1 MIPRL
6 MKLMRGNMKK
16 QNNKGFTLIELL
28 VVVAIIGILAAVGTV
43 AYSGYTSA
51 AKKSVIKNNHA
62 AINKFIIAELTMCM
76 VDNDHKVLV
85 LYDDDYLNCY
95 SIFDNDVTK
104 VNAHI
109 LEYVEENY
117 DNVFGKNKTLANRG
131 TMHNSLCRQSGLSAN
146 SLHEVGTHTLAVIKY
161 NNSDPFFII
170 DSCIE
175 AGERP
180 LRSETTIN
188 N

>member
-1 MIPRL
+1 
-6 MKLMRGNMKK
+6 MKRN
-16 QNNKGFTLIELL
+16 GFTLIELL

-51 AKKSVIKNNHA
+51 AKKSVIKKNHA
-62 AINKFIIAELTMCM
+62 AINKFVVAELTMCM
-76 VDNDHKVLV
+76 VDDNHKVLV
-85 LYDDDYLNCY
+85 LYDNDYLNCY
-95 SIFDNDVTK
+95 SVFDNDVTK

-109 LEYVEENY
+109 LEYVEANY

-146 SLHEVGTHTLAVIKY
+146 SLHEIGTHTLGVIKY
-161 NNSDPFFII
+161 NNTDPFFII
-170 DSCIE
+170 DSCVE
-175 AGERP
+175 VGEKP
-180 LRSETTIN
+180 LRNQTTIN